1 MAKRED
7 FLYLK
12 ASLSQ
17 SRWFDARWMS
27 FHDGEGTRPIGC
39 FGLLSGP
46 DYQAYTFY
54 HELAHAMIAVL
65 DEQPWRLQR
74 YNFGLEYTT
83 KVEVF
88 DREYDEPVTDNA
100 IHQEL
105 RVIALQLWLMQMDQG
120 KWDSKRLNAFL
131 AFHVGALETM
141 TDFVM
146 FKSKLLR
153 AGKIRP
159 ASEASGQDQA
169 AVSIMIDYCVT
180 YAEAF
185 NRERVEALH
194 AVCCHEAMKLKTE
207 SDVPTLEA

>member
-17 SRWFDARWMS
+17 SRWFDGRWMS
-27 FHDGEGTRPIGC
+27 FHSGEGTHPIGC

-65 DEQPWRLQR
+65 DDQKWRLER

-88 DREYDEPVTDNA
+88 DRSYDEPVTDNA
-100 IHQEL
+100 IHLEL
-105 RVIALQLWLMQMDQG
+105 RVIALQLWLMQIDQG
-120 KWDSKRLNAFL
+120 LWSSERLNQFL
-131 AFHVGALETM
+131 TFHVGALEYM

-146 FKSKLLR
+146 FKSKLVR
-153 AGKIRP
+153 AGKLQR
-159 ASEASGQDQA
+159 ASQASGQDKA
-169 AVSIMIDYCVT
+169 AVEIMIGYCVT

-194 AVCCHEAMKLKTE
+194 KLCCHEAVKLMSA
-207 SDVPTLEA
+207 SDLASEEA